1 MIKPNQTLDHKTP
14 LSKGGASTPSNFRGE
29 SLSKNDSYPR
39 NPDGSMKK
47 NVPKKK

>member
-1 MIKPNQTLDHKTP
+1 